1 MKSCSHG
8 RKVINTESVKE
19 PDQVPRPYVSVII
32 PVFDDEEG
40 VSACLGGLVTQTY
53 PLDKFE
59 TIIVDNGSS
68 IPIRVPKNFPFD
80 IKVVRCMKPGAYA
93 ARNAGIAVACGSIF
107 AFTDAD
113 CIPDENWL
121 SAGVAAL
128 QREGRR
134 KIIGGE
140 VTMTLSQSPTATER
154 YQYLTGFMQRENI
167 ERRGFTAT
175 ANMFCSRDMMD
186 RVGEFNKVL
195 LSGGDRE
202 WAWRARKEGIDLAYA
217 QNAIV
222 YTSPRTTLK
231 GAIRQARRVAAGR
244 KNLRELNLT
253 YMGVGLLKPH
263 RSNLESLRWIL
274 TRHELNLG
282 QRFKVLGVA
291 LAIRTATLMES
302 MRLKLGGVAERR

>member
-1 MKSCSHG
+1 MTRVDNSTTTP
-8 RKVINTESVKE
+8 RVTVIV
-19 PDQVPRPYVSVII
+19 
-32 PVFDDEEG
+32 PVFNDRAG
-40 VSACLGGLVTQTY
+40 LLGCLDGLRRQTY
-53 PLDKFE
+53 PLSRMQA
-59 TIIVDNGSS
+59 IVVDNGST
-68 IPIRVPKNFPFD
+68 PAIRIDDSYPFQLE
-80 IKVVRCMKPGAYA
+80 VLRCETPGSYA